1 MLFQSDF
8 YAVAVNGLSKTGGAA
23 ALKADDETAP
33 AGDRAP
39 RANHAPP
46 APRRRFSLDGGGW
59 QLQLDPSDAKVATM
73 ATNGSKVAGP
83 VSVPGAWCA
92 QGFGQET
99 AQLHSQYSGTGFYSR
114 LVAVP
119 PAMLPR
125 GGGASLWLVVER
137 PHRSVNVNVGG
148 AFVGN
153 HTGYLSS
160 FEADIT
166 GHAAASLNISLAL
179 SSEPGGT
186 DGMWIAMGPR

>member
-1 MLFQSDF
+1 MPSPNILTQLLMLFQSDF

-119 PAMLPR
+119 PAMLP
-125 GGGASLWLVVER
+125 
-137 PHRSVNVNVGG
+137 HRSVNVNVGG